1 MPGATVR
8 ISNSSRNILRKLA
21 AQEGQS
27 MQSVLEKAIETYRR
41 QRFLKEVNKAYSV
54 LRQNQEAWTAME
66 KGLTELDSTL
76 GDGLE
81 SDEEWAENGKAI
93 RKGKGKKKL

>member
-8 ISNSSRNILRKLA
+8 ISDASRDILRKLA
-21 AQEGQS
+21 AQESES
-27 MQSVLEKAIETYRR
+27 MQSILEKAIEAYRR
-41 QRFLKEVNKAYSV
+41 QHFLKEINKAYSV
-54 LRQNQEAWTAME
+54 LHQNKEAWTAME
-66 KGLTELDSTL
+66 KELAEWDATL

-93 RKGKGKKKL
+93 RKGKGKKRL

>member
-1 MPGATVR
+1 MPGATIR
-8 ISNSSRNILRKLA
+8 ISNASRNILRKLA
-21 AQEGQS
+21 AQEGES

-41 QRFLKEVNKAYSV
+41 QHFLKEINKAYSV
-54 LRQNQEAWTAME
+54 LRQNHEAWTSME
-66 KGLTELDSTL
+66 KELAEWDATL

-93 RKGKGKKKL
+93 RKGKGKKRL

>member
-1 MPGATVR
+1 MAGATVR

-54 LRQNQEAWTAME
+54 LRQNHEAWAEME
-66 KGLTELDSTL
+66 KELAELDSTL

-93 RKGKGKKKL
+93 RKGKGKKRL